1 MQRDLKCHHVR
12 LDHHIDKLREH
23 LLPVVLDP
31 SSVTAVI
38 VINCSAF
45 DHGVCSLVFVNH
57 IMDPTVTDIM
67 DALFGLPQDLKD
79 EVRIALFV

>member
-1 MQRDLKCHHVR
+1 VQRDLKCHHVR
-12 LDHHIDKLREH
+12 LDHHINKLREH
-23 LLPVVLDP
+23 LPVVLDP
-31 SSVTAVI
+31 SSVIAVI

-57 IMDPTVTDIM
+57 IMDPTVTDM
-67 DALFGLPQDLKD
+67 SLDVLLGLPQDLKD